1 MDKSALQALAKK
13 DFMSRDELE
22 SIQLARL
29 KRVVSHAYKNQAL
42 FRSRMQEKG
51 LDDTCIKEMK
61 DIQKLPFFKK
71 VDLRDTYPFGLLSV
85 PMENIIRLQA
95 SSGTTGSPIV
105 IAYTKEDV
113 ACWQEATMRALM
125 IAGIGSGDVI
135 QNAYGYGLFT
145 GGMGLHYGAE
155 GLGATVLPISSGN
168 TERQIKLMSDFG
180 VTCISCTPSYFL
192 HIIEKAKQLGYDF
205 KKMKLRNGIF
215 GAEPWTNEMRER
227 IEKESGIK
235 AWDIYGLTEISGP
248 GVAMDCPARTGLH
261 MFEDLYYPEII
272 DPETGEA
279 LPDGTEGELV
289 ITTLHKFGMPMIRY
303 RTRDI
308 SVIVKGTCEC
318 GRTIRRIKRI
328 DHRNDDMLIIR
339 GVNVFPSQIE
349 AALLTIPGVQ
359 PHYHIIV
366 RRHGDLDTLEVQV
379 ELSAELFGDTIRSI
393 EVIQK
398 KIGNAIKSIIGL
410 AVTVTPVEPGSLE
423 RSMGKA
429 KRVTDLRNK

>member
-1 MDKSALQALAKK
+1 
-13 DFMSRDELE
+13 
-22 SIQLARL
+22 
-29 KRVVSHAYKNQAL
+29 
-42 FRSRMQEKG
+42 
-51 LDDTCIKEMK
+51 
-61 DIQKLPFFKK
+61 
-71 VDLRDTYPFGLLSV
+71 
-85 PMENIIRLQA
+85 
-95 SSGTTGSPIV
+95 
-105 IAYTKEDV
+105 
-113 ACWQEATMRALM
+113 
-125 IAGIGSGDVI
+125 
-135 QNAYGYGLFT
+135 
-145 GGMGLHYGAE
+145 MGLHYGAE
-155 GLGATVLPISSGN
+155 GLGVTVLPISSGN

-180 VTCISCTPSYFL
+180 VTAISCTPSYFL

-205 KKMKLRNGIF
+205 KKMKLRHGIF

-248 GVAMDCPARTGLH
+248 GVAMDCPARSGLH
-261 MFEDLYYPEII
+261 IFEDLFYPEVI

-289 ITTLHKFGMPMIRY
+289 ISTLNKFGMPMLRY

-359 PHYHIIV
+359 PHYHIVV

-379 ELSAELFGDTIRSI
+379 ELAPELFGDTIRSI
-393 EVIQK
+393 ETIQK

-429 KRVTDLRNK
+429 KRVTDLRNNG